1 MDILNMKYLL
11 TRFDRQVWTLF
22 GGEMVNVFGTSLV
35 MTFLSIYMYEHM
47 GMTMTEV
54 GIAVFLSSI
63 LGAAAAYLGGS
74 LCDSYGR
81 KKMLIIGLVLQI
93 VAYIV
98 LSLAMDS
105 GVEYLLFVCALSFS
119 NIIGGLYRSVP
130 EVMVADVVKQ
140 EDRVEAYG
148 LLRIGANLGWVVG
161 PVLGGFCLLFLSY
174 PLMFYITALTTFIYL
189 LIALF
194 LLRDTMPSGQKDR
207 LKLRDIV
214 QVASDKPFLLFCLI
228 NLLMTI
234 PYQQMYTLFSVYSSA
249 YVHLNEF
256 WIGVLF
262 AESGFLVVL
271 FQFFISMKVK
281 DHKMT
286 AALACAAVVFAAGFG
301 MLSLSTFVILPFIGI
316 GIMTLGEMIWSPANS
331 TMQANM
337 SPESHRGRYFGFAAL
352 FSSVG
357 FAVGPLFGGVLK
369 DSMNNNVPAMWIVV
383 SGMFVVCAA
392 GFLMLG
398 RFIPAKANN
407 DKKEKPQKKMEAPIE
422 A

>member
-1 MDILNMKYLL
+1 MDILNIKYLS

-22 GGEMVNVFGTSLV
+22 GGEMINVFGTSLV

-47 GMTMTEV
+47 GLTMTQV
-54 GIAVFLSSI
+54 GLAVFFSAI

-81 KKMLIIGLVLQI
+81 KLMLIIGLGLQI
-93 VAYIV
+93 IAYIV
-98 LSLAMDS
+98 LSMAMES
-105 GVEYLLFVCALSFS
+105 SVPYLMFVGALSFS

-161 PVLGGFCLLFLSY
+161 PVLGGVCLLFVSY
-174 PLMFYITALTTFIYL
+174 PLMFYITAITTFAYL

-194 LLRDTMPSGQKDR
+194 LLHDTMPSGPKDR
-207 LKLRDIV
+207 LKLSDIV
-214 QVASDKPFLLFCLI
+214 LIAKDTPFMLFCVI

-256 WIGVLF
+256 WIGVMF
-262 AESGFLVVL
+262 AESGLLVVL
-271 FQFFISMKVK
+271 FQFFISTKVR

-286 AALACAAVVFAAGFG
+286 SALALAAVVFASGFA
-301 MLSLSTFVILPFIGI
+301 LLSTSTIFILPFICMAI
-316 GIMTLGEMIWSPANS
+316 LTLGEMIWSPASS

-337 SPESHRGRYFGFAAL
+337 SPGSHRGRYFGFAAL
-352 FSSVG
+352 FSSAG
-357 FAVGPLFGGVLK
+357 FAIGPLFGGVLK
-369 DSMNNNVPAMWIVV
+369 DSLNNNVPSMWAVIAGMFIVV
-383 SGMFVVCAA
+383 AA
-392 GFLMLG
+392 GFLLLR

-407 DKKEKPQKKMEAPIE
+407 DVQKEAKKIE
-422 A
+422 VMIRT

>member
-1 MDILNMKYLL
+1 MDILNIKYLL

-22 GGEMVNVFGTSLV
+22 GGEMINVFGTSLV

-54 GIAVFLSSI
+54 GMAVFCSSI
-63 LGAAAAYLGGS
+63 LGAAAAYVGGS

-81 KKMLIIGLVLQI
+81 KKMLIIGLGLQI
-93 VAYIV
+93 IAYIV
-98 LSLAMDS
+98 LSKAMES
-105 GVEYLLFVCALSFS
+105 SVPYLLFVGALSFS

-148 LLRIGANLGWVVG
+148 LLRIGANLGWVIG
-161 PVLGGFCLLFLSY
+161 PVLGGLCLLYVSY
-174 PLMFYITALTTFIYL
+174 PLMFYITAITTFVYL

-194 LLRDTMPSGQKDR
+194 LLHDTMPTGQKDR
-207 LKLRDIV
+207 LKPGDIV
-214 QVASDKPFLLFCLI
+214 LIAKDTPFMLFCVI

-256 WIGVLF
+256 WVGVLF

-271 FQFFISMKVK
+271 FQFFISTKVRNY
-281 DHKMT
+281 KMT
-286 AALACAAVVFAAGFG
+286 SALASAAVVFAIGFA
-301 MLSLSTFVILPFIGI
+301 LLSTSTLFILPFICMAI
-316 GIMTLGEMIWSPANS
+316 ITLGEMIWSPASS
-331 TMQANM
+331 TIQANM
-337 SPESHRGRYFGFAAL
+337 SPGSHRGRYFGFAAL
-352 FSSVG
+352 FSSIG

-369 DSMNNNVPAMWIVV
+369 DSLNNNVPSMWGVV
-383 SGMFVVCAA
+383 AGMFVVCAI
-392 GFLMLG
+392 GFLLLK

-407 DKKEKPQKKMEAPIE
+407 DVQKEDQKIE
-422 A
+422 VPARV